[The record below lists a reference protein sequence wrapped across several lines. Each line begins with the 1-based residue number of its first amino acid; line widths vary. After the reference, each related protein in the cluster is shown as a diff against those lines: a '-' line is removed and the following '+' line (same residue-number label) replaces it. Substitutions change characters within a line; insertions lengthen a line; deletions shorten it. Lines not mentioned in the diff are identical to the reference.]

1 MDIEEAIILWKE
13 LKIASCTMEFSC
25 GGDSMNDWSF
35 AFYSEKG
42 GSIESEELKDYFDAE
57 VFEEVEFYVN
67 SDGHYVG
74 EAGKVEITLNDEGDA
89 FEYMK
94 DAESEYDEQHTEI
107 TDIAL
112 PENMIRFIEENVSNI
127 NGGEND
133 ITINFK
139 RDFILSDEEE
149 VLMKE
154 LEEKL
159 KEDVNDFMPE
169 QEINGDIKDWRTFTT
184 NDDGEELETLTITEN
199 NLKMCVTVTY
209 TYYEPSE

>member
-1 MDIEEAIILWKE
+1 MNIEEAITLWKK

-35 AFYSEKG
+35 AFYGEKG
-42 GSIESEELKDYFDAE
+42 GSIESVELKDFFDAE
-57 VFEEVEFYVN
+57 VFEKVEFYVN

-74 EAGKVEITLNDEGDA
+74 EAGTVEIALNHEGDA
-89 FEYMK
+89 FDYTK

-112 PENMIRFIEENVSNI
+112 PENMVKFIEENVSNI

-133 ITINFK
+133 VTINFK
-139 RDFILSDEEE
+139 RDFILTDERE
-149 VLMKE
+149 VLMKK

-159 KEDVNDFMPE
+159 KEEVNDFMPD
-169 QEINGDIKDWRTFTT
+169 QEINGDLKDWRTFTT
-184 NDDGEELETLTITEN
+184 NDDSEELETLTITGN
-199 NLKMCVTVTY
+199 SLKMVVTVTY
-209 TYYEPSE
+209 TYYTTSE